1 MEFDLI
7 IIVGLQKPLV
17 FFINYVFTVLSHS
30 LSVDLPLYFSVSVLP
45 ICFSL
50 LLCLS
55 FFVSVPLSPSAVI
68 FREVSMKA
76 LQDKYEKAMTTID
89 SLEIEKKDLENKLY
103 IVRHNHNQGIVRWQ
117 GFILTQ
123 HHVSFGVELSNVLV
137 KYV

>member
-17 FFINYVFTVLSHS
+17 FFINCVFTVLSHS

-103 IVRHNHNQGIVRWQ
+103 IVRHNHNQGIVRRQ
-117 GFILTQ
+117 GFILMFPL
-123 HHVSFGVELSNVLV
+123 VLSFQIF
-137 KYV
+137 Y

>member
-17 FFINYVFTVLSHS
+17 FFINCVFRVLSHS

-55 FFVSVPLSPSAVI
+55 FFVSVPLSPSVVI

-103 IVRHNHNQGIVRWQ
+103 IVRHNHNQGTVRRQ

>member
-103 IVRHNHNQGIVRWQ
+103 IVRHNHNQGIVRRQ
-117 GFILTQ
+117 GFILMFPL
-123 HHVSFGVELSNVLV
+123 VLSFQIF
-137 KYV
+137 Y

>member
-55 FFVSVPLSPSAVI
+55 FFVSVPLSPSVVF

-103 IVRHNHNQGIVRWQ
+103 IVRHNHNQGIVHRQ
-117 GFILTQ
+117 GFILM
-123 HHVSFGVELSNVLV
+123 FPWVLNFQIF
-137 KYV
+137 

>member
-1 MEFDLI
+1 MEFHLI

-103 IVRHNHNQGIVRWQ
+103 IVRHNHNQGIVRRQ

-123 HHVSFGVELSNVLV
+123 HHVSFGVELSNLLV